1 MYKDLFASKLSRK
14 VPKVMAVLKKYMIST
29 DAFLIDWMYTI
40 YSKCFSIK
48 VTRVLWDIYF
58 LFGDYYLIRI
68 AYSIF
73 GCLKKELAI
82 GKNMEDGFRY
92 IRAKASEIKLSSI
105 VQYTLREVK
114 TVPKIHALLE
124 KARKSV
130 NESSRLGH

>member
-1 MYKDLFASKLSRK
+1 
-14 VPKVMAVLKKYMIST
+14 MAVLKKYMIST

>member
-1 MYKDLFASKLSRK
+1 MYKDLFTSKLARK
-14 VPKVMAVLKKYMIST
+14 VPKVMEVLRKYMIST

-48 VTRVLWDIYF
+48 VTRVLWDMYF

-73 GCLKKELAI
+73 GCLKKELSI

-114 TVPKIHALLE
+114 SVPKIHAILE
-124 KARKSV
+124 KSRKNV
-130 NESSRLGH
+130 QKAA